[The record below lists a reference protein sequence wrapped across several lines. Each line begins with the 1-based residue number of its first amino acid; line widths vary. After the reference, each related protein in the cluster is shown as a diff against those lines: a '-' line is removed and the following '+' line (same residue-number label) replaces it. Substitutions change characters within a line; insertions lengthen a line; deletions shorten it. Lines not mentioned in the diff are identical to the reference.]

1 MAEVRLFREDDRDL
15 GVSTMVRAFA
25 NDGLYRYFIPEDG
38 NRGRFLEK
46 FMTFRLRYGLKYGT
60 VLAAGEGASA
70 KPRWLTALRKWGPP
84 ASLAIWKHNQ
94 KRTWSFTGPAASGQY
109 PTPLSPV
116 PGWSMGECC
125 GRPVIEHPGGA
136 PDHFIA

>member
-60 VLAAGEGASA
+60 VLAAGGGASA
-70 KPRWLTALRKWGPP
+70 KPRWLTALRK
-84 ASLAIWKHNQ
+84 
-94 KRTWSFTGPAASGQY
+94 
-109 PTPLSPV
+109 
-116 PGWSMGECC
+116 
-125 GRPVIEHPGGA
+125 
-136 PDHFIA
+136 